1 MSVSC
6 LMSIGYSVVPF
17 IKYST
22 QQTSFEYRH
31 FCQNEIYAFLKK
43 LMFYKIMNLITEF
56 MGKSRIEAEYS
67 KPTQLCNRNTNS
79 TNINTSV
86 VERMC

>member
-1 MSVSC
+1 
-6 LMSIGYSVVPF
+6 
-17 IKYST
+17 
-22 QQTSFEYRH
+22 
-31 FCQNEIYAFLKK
+31 
-43 LMFYKIMNLITEF
+43 MNLITEF